1 MKRRY
6 KQAAIGIGEVA
17 YYLPSCTLS
26 LDMLAKEKK
35 LESKQNV
42 MREFGFNKVRVASK
56 ETTYDIAERA
66 VKKLIQNSQ
75 VLPTDIDVLLYSS
88 ALTDL
93 SNYKKKPKDATELF
107 QYPALKLQYNLGF
120 TKARVVGISQAGC
133 VSFLQSLQIAY
144 DMIKAEPEVN
154 RVLCVSSDILP
165 KESRRE
171 ILYNV
176 ISDGGCAAFVER
188 NTKTNRIVA
197 YSQVTKGFF
206 WNSRENK
213 NEIVA
218 SYFVTAR
225 HVIND
230 ALKKAGLT
238 MKDIKLVIPHN
249 VNMKSWEAL
258 LKILEI
264 PKSKLFS
271 RNIKRFGHTIAAD
284 NIINLSDATN
294 SGLVKRG
301 DYLLLF
307 TFGFGAHWGC
317 IILQH

>member
-1 MKRRY
+1 MKRQH
-6 KQAAIGIGEVA
+6 KKASIGIGQVA
-17 YYLPSCTLS
+17 YYLPSRTLS
-26 LDMLAKEKK
+26 LEVLAKEKK
-35 LESKQNV
+35 LESKQDV
-42 MREFGFNKVRVASK
+42 MKEFGFNKIRMASK
-56 ETTYDIAERA
+56 ETAYDIAERA
-66 VKKLIQNSQ
+66 AKKLMKNSR
-75 VLPTDIDVLLYSS
+75 VLPTDIDVVLYSN

-93 SNYKKKPKDATELF
+93 SNYKKEPKDATELF
-107 QYPALKLQYNLGF
+107 RYPALKLQYNLGF
-120 TKARVVGISQAGC
+120 TKARVVGVSQAGC
-133 VSFLQSLQIAY
+133 VSFLQSLQIAH
-144 DMIKAEPEVN
+144 DMIRAEPEIN

-176 ISDGGCAAFVER
+176 ISDGGCAALVER
-188 NTKTNRIVA
+188 DTKTNRIVA
-197 YSQVTKGFF
+197 YSQVSKGFF
-206 WNSRENK
+206 WDSKKSK

-238 MKDIKLVIPHN
+238 IADIKLVIPHN
-249 VNMKSWEAL
+249 VNIKSWEAL

-264 PKSKLFS
+264 PKSKLFAK
-271 RNIKRFGHTIAAD
+271 NIKRFGHTIAAD
-284 NIINLSDATN
+284 NIINLSDATS
-294 SGLVKRG
+294 SGLVKKG

-317 IILQH
+317 LILQH